1 MSDRTYLSEADVP
14 PPKAPEVA
22 VDPAQVSLFSDA
34 PLVRNSDR
42 EWAVKAAEN
51 VAPKRGKIQLAVI
64 DVFRRYGD
72 MTAHRA
78 ERLEEFESYRSSTI
92 RKRISELL
100 GVGVLEYVEGEG
112 EATYHLVEERIND
125 PLPRV
130 LIERC
135 PCCQQPVTQTLGSRS
150 T

>member
-1 MSDRTYLSEADVP
+1 MTDRTYIDEFDVP
-14 PPKAPEVA
+14 PPSKEEVT
-22 VDPAQVSLFSDA
+22 DPTQTTFFLEA

-42 EWAVKAAEN
+42 EWAVEAAES
-51 VAPKRGKIQLAVI
+51 VAPKRGKIQQAVI

-78 ERLEEFESYRSSTI
+78 ERLEEFEGYRSSTI

-100 GVGVLEYVEGEG
+100 GVGVLEYVEGEA
-112 EATYHLVEERIND
+112 EATYHLVEHRIDN

-130 LIERC
+130 HVERC
-135 PCCQQPVTQTLGSRS
+135 PVCQRPVTQNTGS
-150 T
+150 TT

>member
-1 MSDRTYLSEADVP
+1 MSHGTYLDDSDVP
-14 PPKAPEVA
+14 PPPREEV
-22 VDPAQVSLFSDA
+22 VDPSQVSMFSDA
-34 PLVRNSDR
+34 PMARNSDR
-42 EWAVKAAEN
+42 QWAVEAGES
-51 VAPKRGKIQLAVI
+51 VAPKRGKIQQAVI

-78 ERLEEFESYRSSTI
+78 ERLDEFEGYRSSTI

-112 EATYHLVEERIND
+112 EATYHLVEERINK

-135 PCCQQPVTQTLGSRS
+135 PCCQRPVTQNLGS
-150 T
+150 TTT